1 MNPWIPAAI
10 TIVVNIIAVAFAFG
24 KLSQSVTDLKRGLG
38 VTDATAIR
46 KNGKDDRWKERM
58 EDTKSIHAML
68 PECIDAFKDFRQDMK
83 NLTDKVDT
91 LLLR

>member
-1 MNPWIPAAI
+1 MNPWIPAVI
-10 TIVVNIIAVAFAFG
+10 TIVINLVAIAFAFG
-24 KLSQSVTDLKRGLG
+24 KLSQSVTDLKIRLG

-68 PECIDAFKDFRQDMK
+68 PECIEAFRDFREDMK
-83 NLTDKVDT
+83 SLTKKVDK
-91 LLLR
+91 LLAR